1 MLHVCSFVAA
11 RGFYNIYKKQ
21 IDELHALEL
30 SVVFGDSLS
39 MNQSDFQSTTS
50 KLSPASSSSDTH
62 QIWSPLNLNNVS
74 VTSNQSTNVL
84 RANGYSLKLRQVI
97 KLNLFS
103 YTSLP
108 GRFTCEHT
116 GIQWTCLQGRES
128 KFIFLLIFIYK
139 LETPKQI

>member
-39 MNQSDFQSTTS
+39 MNQSDFGSTTP

-62 QIWSPLNLNNVS
+62 QI
-74 VTSNQSTNVL
+74 
-84 RANGYSLKLRQVI
+84 
-97 KLNLFS
+97 
-103 YTSLP
+103 
-108 GRFTCEHT
+108 
-116 GIQWTCLQGRES
+116 
-128 KFIFLLIFIYK
+128 
-139 LETPKQI
+139 